1 MRMKRIKNKIL
12 HFTLV
17 MVFLMPVID
26 GYVLAQGEKKLIRRG
41 NKAFEKGDFKEAE
54 IDYKGALER
63 NASSPVGEFNLGGA
77 VYEQENFEES
87 ATIFDNLSRRS
98 LPDEQRAKSF
108 HNLGNSLINLQQYQ
122 QAVEAYKN
130 ALRINPDDMDS
141 KYNLLYAQ
149 QMLQEQEQQ
158 QQSEDQQQDD
168 QQDDQQQQ
176 DQQQQED
183 NQQQDEQQQDQQ
195 KDQQQEQQTQEN
207 QQQNVQQQQT
217 QDQAKKLSGEDA
229 ERMLQ
234 ALQERER
241 ETLEKLKM
249 EQFKS
254 AKRVQSEKDW

>member
-1 MRMKRIKNKIL
+1 MKKIKIL
-12 HFTLV
+12 HLTLV
-17 MVFLMPVID
+17 MAFLMPVFNT
-26 GYVLAQGEKKLIRRG
+26 VAMAQGENKFIRRG
-41 NKAFEKGDFKEAE
+41 NKDFEKGNFKEAE
-54 IDYKGALER
+54 IDYQSALER
-63 NASSPVGEFNLGGA
+63 NAGSPVGEFNLGGA
-77 VYEQENFEES
+77 IYEQENFEES

-122 QAVEAYKN
+122 QAIEAYKN
-130 ALRINPDDMDS
+130 ALRINPDDLDS

-149 QMLQEQEQQ
+149 KMLQDQQ

-168 QQDDQQQQ
+168 QEQQDQDQQDQQEQQQQ
-176 DQQQQED
+176 D
-183 NQQQDEQQQDQQ
+183 QQQDEQQQDQQ
-195 KDQQQEQQTQEN
+195 QQDQQQSQDN
-207 QQQNVQQQQT
+207 QQQDAQQQQT
-217 QDQAKKLSGEDA
+217 QDQARQLSGEDA